1 MKKMTTKIEKI
12 ENSLLGEHYFRVE
25 HKSGLTV
32 FVMPKEGY
40 SSSYALFGTKYGS
53 VDNCF
58 RDGGGEITR
67 VPEGIAH
74 FLEHKLFESEEL
86 DAFER
91 YAKTG
96 ASANAYTSFD
106 RTCYLFSCTG
116 NFKANLEILLDFVQ
130 SPYFTR
136 QTVEKEQGIIGQE
149 IRMYKDVPG
158 WEVLFNLLRA
168 MYHTHPVKID
178 IAGTEETIAQIDD
191 RLLYKCYETF
201 YNLNNMA
208 LAVAGNVDLDEV
220 LEVCDRLLKESRPQ
234 QVERIFE
241 DEPKEIVESYI
252 EEELSVSNPVF
263 NLGFK
268 ETWLT
273 PERTLKQEICAD
285 ILLEIIAGNTSDL
298 YRELIEEK
306 LVNTSFSTEYF
317 TGTGFAAKLFSGES
331 SNPRLAASKIKEKIR
346 FFKENGVT
354 VEDFDRAKKK
364 LFGRTI
370 MAYNDIDSLADSLV
384 KSEFLGEGLFD
395 DMEVFKS
402 LTLEELND
410 HLQNTLDEEYSVL
423 SVINPAKE

>member
-1 MKKMTTKIEKI
+1 MTTKIEKI
-12 ENSLLGEHYFRVE
+12 ENSLLGEYYFRVE

-32 FVMPKEGY
+32 LVMPKEGY
-40 SSSYALFGTKYGS
+40 SSTYALFGTKYGS
-53 VDNCF
+53 IDNCF
-58 RDGGGEITR
+58 KVSGDESPTR

-74 FLEHKLFESEEL
+74 FLEHKLFESEDL

-130 SPYFTR
+130 SPYFTEK
-136 QTVEKEQGIIGQE
+136 TVEKEQGIIGQE

-168 MYHTHPVKID
+168 MYHNHPVKID

-191 RLLYKCYETF
+191 KLLYKCYETF

-208 LAVAGNVDLDEV
+208 LAVVGNVELDEV
-220 LEVCDRLLKESRPQ
+220 LEVCDRLLKPSRPQ
-234 QVERIFE
+234 SVERIFE
-241 DEPKEIVESYI
+241 NEPEEVVESFI

-273 PERTLKQEICAD
+273 PERTLKEEICAD
-285 ILLEIIAGNTSDL
+285 ILLEIIAGNTSQL
-298 YRELIEEK
+298 YRELIDKK
-306 LVNTSFSTEYF
+306 LVNTTFTTEYF
-317 TGTGFAAKLFSGES
+317 IGTGFAAKIFSGES
-331 SNPRLAASKIKEKIR
+331 ADPRTVAELIREKIR
-346 FFKENGVT
+346 VFKENGISQ
-354 VEDFDRAKKK
+354 EDFDMAKKK

-370 MAYNDIDSLADSLV
+370 MAFNDIDNLADSLI
-384 KSEFLGEGLFD
+384 KAEFLHEGLFD
-395 DMEVFKS
+395 DMELFRN
-402 LTLEELND
+402 LTLEEINE
-410 HLQNTLDEEYSVL
+410 HLRKTLDERYCVL